1 VTDLKP
7 RKRGKKGKKEE
18 EKSPFSFWAQFKIIA
33 MLWFARISAVIWAY
47 MYHDW
52 QAVPLLIFV
61 AHSSFYTNRDL
72 FQEFLVYFYCPYAL
86 IYMLWMFIINI
97 PGVYNFSTDETKL
110 IEMYNYGFYP
120 YDIPILE

>member
-1 VTDLKP
+1 
-7 RKRGKKGKKEE
+7 
-18 EKSPFSFWAQFKIIA
+18 
-33 MLWFARISAVIWAY
+33 